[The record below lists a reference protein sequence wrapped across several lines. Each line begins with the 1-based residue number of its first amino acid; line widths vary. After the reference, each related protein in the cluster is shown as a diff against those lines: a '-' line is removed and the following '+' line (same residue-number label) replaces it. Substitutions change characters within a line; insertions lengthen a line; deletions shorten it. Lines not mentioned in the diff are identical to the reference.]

1 MDNLEQAIAAA
12 HQRWENLSQ
21 RASQRENQQDDQEL
35 LQVAMAEAASSLEE
49 LSVLVEELKEQ
60 NQELIATRYL
70 VEAERQRY
78 QDLFEFAPD
87 SYLVTDVN
95 GVIQEANL
103 AAAQLLN
110 VRPSYLLGKPLS
122 VFVHPA
128 EAKKF
133 RQLMLQLQQQKQ
145 KVTAELRIL
154 HHQGKIDLVTEV
166 TVALIPGNSQGRTDS
181 LRWLLRDIS
190 DRLQAQQKIQEQAA
204 LLDMITDAI
213 IVRDLQNQI
222 LYWNK
227 TSEKIYGWRA
237 EEVMG
242 KNAWEILSP
251 DNSPE
256 FIGALETLL
265 QHGSW
270 WGELRKFTKFGKK
283 VIIHSRWILMY
294 DAAGLPISILS
305 VDTDI
310 TEKKQLEIQLERAQR
325 LESLGNLT
333 SAIAHDLNNIFAPM
347 ITVAQLLPLKHPQLS
362 ESSLQM
368 LKLLENNSKKG
379 IDLVAQIDS
388 FTRSSPRQNPTV
400 SLAEILGN
408 VQQTMKG
415 IFPKNIEMDID
426 IPGNIKMVIGE
437 KKQLHEVFIHILIN
451 FSYAMPVGA
460 KLTISGRNILIEDSY
475 RQKNIGVKVGE
486 YVEIALAH
494 TGINID
500 SQIMEEIFSQFLI
513 AKTADKNTALDLSL
527 DIINNYGGFVEI
539 STELG
544 KFHQLRIYLPSGENS
559 SGAMKNQPQL
569 PRGNGELILLVD
581 EEAAITK
588 ITRTTLETHN
598 YKVLIAENATEA
610 ITLYTQ
616 HQQEIKLVL
625 IDMIISSMSGANV
638 IRTLQMIN
646 PQIQV
651 IGMSRLATAQALAEV
666 TVTNMKG
673 FLAKP
678 FTAEEVLNSIHDVIA
693 GGQV

>member
-21 RASQRENQQDDQEL
+21 RASQTENQNDDPEL
-35 LQVAMAEAASSLEE
+35 LPAAMAEIATSLEE
-49 LSVLVEELKEQ
+49 LYVLVEELKRQ
-60 NQELIATRYL
+60 NEELIATRHL
-70 VEAERQRY
+70 LEAERQRY

-87 SYLVTDVN
+87 PYLVTDVN

-103 AAAQLLN
+103 AAVQLLN

-122 VFVHPA
+122 VFVHHG
-128 EAKKF
+128 ESKKF
-133 RQLMLQLQQQKQ
+133 RQLLLQLQQQRQ
-145 KVTAELRIL
+145 KVTAELRIF
-154 HHQGKIDLVTEV
+154 HNQGKIDLTAEV
-166 TVALIPGNSQGRTDS
+166 TVALIAGSSQGKTDS

-204 LLDMITDAI
+204 LLNIITDAV

-227 TSEKIYGWRA
+227 TAEKIYGWRA

-256 FIGALETLL
+256 FVGALETML

-294 DAAGLPISILS
+294 NAAGSPISILS

-310 TEKKQLEIQLERAQR
+310 TDKKQLEIQLEQAQR

-333 SAIAHDLNNIFAPM
+333 SAIAHDLNNIFAPI
-347 ITVAQLLPLKHPQLS
+347 ITVAQLLPLKHPQLN

-388 FTRSSPRQNPTV
+388 FTRSSPRQNSTV

-408 VQQTMKG
+408 VQQTMKS
-415 IFPKNIEMDID
+415 IFLKNIEMDID
-426 IPGNIKMVIGE
+426 IPGNIKMVIGD

-460 KLTISGRNILIEDSY
+460 KLTISARSIVIEDSY

-486 YVEIALAH
+486 YVEISLAN
-494 TGINID
+494 TGVNID
-500 SQIMEEIFSQFLI
+500 SEIMEEIFSRFLI
-513 AKTADKNTALDLSL
+513 PKTEDKNTALDLSL
-527 DIINNYGGFVEI
+527 GIINNYGGFVEV

-544 KFHQLRIYLPSGENS
+544 IFRQLHIYLPSGENS
-559 SGAMKNQPQL
+559 SGMMKNQPQL
-569 PRGNGELILLVD
+569 LRGNGELILVVD
-581 EEAAITK
+581 EESAITK

-625 IDMIISSMSGANV
+625 IDVIISSISGVNV
-638 IRTLQMIN
+638 MRTLQIIN

-651 IGMSRLATAQALAEV
+651 IGMSRLATAQALAKV
-666 TVTNMKG
+666 SFTDMKG

-678 FTAEEVLNSIHDVIA
+678 FTSEELLNSIHDVMARENI
-693 GGQV
+693 